1 MVVRRDA
8 LVKIKDLL
16 RKLDVPK
23 KMVQLEVMLFE
34 KQIKNENNYGMNSAS
49 DWDRKKM
56 GCIIDLI

>member
-23 KMVQLEVMLFE
+23 KMVQIEVML
-34 KQIKNENNYGMNSAS
+34 S
-49 DWDRKKM
+49 KKESKM
-56 GCIIDLI
+56 KIATA